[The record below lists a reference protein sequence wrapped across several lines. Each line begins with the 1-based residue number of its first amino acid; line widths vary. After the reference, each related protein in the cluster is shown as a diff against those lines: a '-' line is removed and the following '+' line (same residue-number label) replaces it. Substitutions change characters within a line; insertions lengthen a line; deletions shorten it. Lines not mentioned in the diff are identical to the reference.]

1 MRRGLDALKFA
12 VTAISRN
19 LRRLP
24 RGDRLTP
31 LIQIVARIAQRQNF
45 LACANGGRWT
55 AAHLAAPE
63 RVAQRNSPTLLRQSS
78 SAKGLDSFHSLH
90 DISENKYAQERK
102 DERRQQRLD
111 RAERSSFDFLCAR
124 HCCEGRSRQSRREWQ
139 ITARQNSRNRRRSG
153 ERITYFKAN
162 SYLLDANLKVTLVV
176 A

>member
-78 SAKGLDSFHSLH
+78 SAKGLDSFHSLP
-90 DISENKYAQERK
+90 DISKTNMRKSGKTSGGNKGLIVPNDPASISYVRDIVARGEAAKADENGKLPPGKTHEIVGEVA
-102 DERRQQRLD
+102 
-111 RAERSSFDFLCAR
+111 
-124 HCCEGRSRQSRREWQ
+124 
-139 ITARQNSRNRRRSG
+139 SG
-153 ERITYFKAN
+153 LPILKRIRIY
-162 SYLLDANLKVTLVV
+162 
-176 A
+176 